1 MKKIIRQ
8 QLDKTI
14 ALSAILIS
22 TANLNLPAYA
32 TSSTVNM
39 DVKANIT
46 ANCTMSNTDLDF
58 GVYDATG
65 IHKSRD
71 LLATATISTTCTS
84 GTNGVI
90 TMSQGDHFLYCVVN
104 DCHRQL
110 SNDEETST
118 LRYNIYTDENLNF
131 SDIWNHDV
139 DEMSSVAQVVGNGLS
154 QDMTVYGKIPKNQK
168 YAAAGSYSDTIT
180 ITLTY

>member
-1 MKKIIRQ
+1 
-8 QLDKTI
+8 
-14 ALSAILIS
+14 
-22 TANLNLPAYA
+22 
-32 TSSTVNM
+32 
-39 DVKANIT
+39 
-46 ANCTMSNTDLDF
+46 
-58 GVYDATG
+58 
-65 IHKSRD
+65 
-71 LLATATISTTCTS
+71 
-84 GTNGVI
+84 
-90 TMSQGDHFLYCVVN
+90 
-104 DCHRQL
+104 L

>member
-1 MKKIIRQ
+1 MRISRTTFKIMV
-8 QLDKTI
+8 
-14 ALSAILIS
+14 LSALLIN

-32 TSSTVNM
+32 LTT
-39 DVKANIT
+39 T
-46 ANCTMSNTDLDF
+46 AEMNVSADIDASCIMNSTDLDF
-58 GVYDATG
+58 GDYDAIG
-65 IHKSRD
+65 INSSRD
-71 LLATATISTTCTS
+71 LLATATILTTCTS

>member
-1 MKKIIRQ
+1 M
-8 QLDKTI
+8 QLGASCLCLHAYAATSTSDMNV
-14 ALSAILIS
+14 
-22 TANLNLPAYA
+22 TANISA
-32 TSSTVNM
+32 TCS
-39 DVKANIT
+39 
-46 ANCTMSNTDLDF
+46 MSNTDLDF
-58 GVYDATG
+58 GDYDATG
-65 IHKSRD
+65 INSSRD
-71 LLATATISTTCTS
+71 LLATATILTTCTS

-118 LRYNIYTDENLNF
+118 LRYNIYTDENLNS

>member
-1 MKKIIRQ
+1 MSISQTLFKIMI
-8 QLDKTI
+8 LL
-14 ALSAILIS
+14 ALLIS
-22 TANLNLPAYA
+22 AASLNLPAYA

-39 DVKANIT
+39 NVTANISAT
-46 ANCTMSNTDLDF
+46 CSMSNTDLDF
-58 GVYDATG
+58 GDYDATG
-65 IHKSRD
+65 INSSRD
-71 LLATATISTTCTS
+71 LLATATILTTCTS

-90 TMSQGDHFLYCVVN
+90 TMSQGDHFLYCEVN